1 MQMEEKDW
9 DTLLTRI
16 KDGIC
21 TPFLGAAV
29 NHGILPL
36 GGEIANEWATQ
47 FDYPLESRSD
57 LAKVAQFLAINFDA
71 TRPKELMREKL
82 KNSQKAFDF
91 NDPDEPLNVLAK
103 LELPVYITT
112 NYDDLLKQAI
122 EHHGNASGRKA
133 AIEICKWN
141 KSLSIPA
148 SLFRRGSKFTA
159 TQQTPV
165 IYHLHGHRSVL
176 DSLVLTE
183 DDYLDFLVNM
193 SKEMSR
199 EMSKEKGPFLPARI
213 QEAITGSSVMFV
225 GYSLADIDF
234 RVLFRGLLGN
244 LEAALGKMSVAVQ
257 LPYDDANPNKKKAEE
272 YITQYFGKMKGS
284 DVRVYWG
291 TAKDFARKLWTRW
304 KTFNV

>member
-16 KDGIC
+16 RAGKC

-29 NHGILPL
+29 NYGFLPL
-36 GGEIANEWATQ
+36 GGEIANAWATQ

-57 LAKVAQFLAINFDA
+57 LAKVAQFLAIKNDA
-71 TRPKELMREKL
+71 TRPKELILDRLDKSR
-82 KNSQKAFDF
+82 KPFDF
-91 NDPDEPLNVLAK
+91 NDADEPLNVLAK
-103 LELPVYITT
+103 LPLPVYITT
-112 NYDDLLKQAI
+112 NYDDLLYEAI
-122 EHHGNASGRKA
+122 THHGNPSGRKPE
-133 AIEICKWN
+133 IEVCKWN

-148 SLFRRGSKFTA
+148 SLFRRGSKFKPST
-159 TQQTPV
+159 QTPV

-193 SKEMSR
+193 SKD
-199 EMSKEKGPFLPARI
+199 MSKERDAAFLPARI

-244 LEAALGKMSVAVQ
+244 LEAALGRMSVAVQ
-257 LPYDDANPNKKKAEE
+257 LPYDSANPNKHKAEE
-272 YITQYFGKMKGS
+272 YVTQYFGKMRGTEL
-284 DVRVYWG
+284 RVYWG
-291 TAKDFARKLWTRW
+291 DAKSFARELWRR
-304 KTFNV
+304 FNA